1 MEKLKTIKREC
12 SVEFEEKK
20 SKFIASVKPV
30 FSKEEA
36 EEYINYIKSL
46 HPNAT
51 HNCSAYKINNKGLE
65 FFKVDDDGGLVRNY
79 AKTAKLG
86 IIEAEIID
94 FVNKVDLLFE
104 IPYEKL
110 GEIEK
115 LLKDYE
121 AEIIDKSFL
130 EKIVFKVRIN
140 EDFFNNLENYPYINL
155 IDS

>member
-1 MEKLKTIKREC
+1 MRGYGKLKTIKREC

-65 FFKVDDDGGLVRNY
+65 FLRLMMMVSQVEQLVN
-79 AKTAKLG
+79 LW
-86 IIEAEIID
+86 EI
-94 FVNKVDLLFE
+94 
-104 IPYEKL
+104 
-110 GEIEK
+110 
-115 LLKDYE
+115 
-121 AEIIDKSFL
+121 S
-130 EKIVFKVRIN
+130 
-140 EDFFNNLENYPYINL
+140 
-155 IDS
+155 